1 MLDDVLGGRRLPAFE
16 PFPMATYR
24 GLVVFGGN
32 LWQIP
37 DIAKGSYLPKPMWC
51 VCHVYV
57 VADVA
62 WGSQVLDRTLRCSL
76 C

>member
-1 MLDDVLGGRRLPAFE
+1 MLDDALGDIWLSTFE
-16 PFPMATYR
+16 SFPMATYR
-24 GLVVFGGN
+24 GLVVSYGN

-37 DIAKGSYLPKPMWC
+37 DIAKGSCLPKPMWC

-57 VADVA
+57 VADVG